1 MDEIEELVEDVAN
14 QLKLHEKEI
23 VNIGAHDEEESR
35 RRRSI
40 RYANAK
46 QILSHPDLYI
56 KVTTVEPF
64 SYQGVVKDTKFTKY
78 INIADKLKEKP

>member
-1 MDEIEELVEDVAN
+1 MDEIDKLVEDMA
-14 QLKLHEKEI
+14 KEFSAYKDWD
-23 VNIGAHDEEESR
+23 GAREYVKDGW
-35 RRRSI
+35 
-40 RYANAK
+40 RYKAK
-46 QILSHPDLYI
+46 QILSHKDKNGNPDLYL